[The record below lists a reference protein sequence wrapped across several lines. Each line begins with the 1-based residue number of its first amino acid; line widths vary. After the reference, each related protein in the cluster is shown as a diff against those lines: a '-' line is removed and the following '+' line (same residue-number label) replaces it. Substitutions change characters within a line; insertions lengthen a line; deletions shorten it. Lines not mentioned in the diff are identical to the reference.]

1 MPSTPL
7 AGQISFTQIKEL
19 TTDKL
24 GYTPP
29 ANVSIGTLAGVIRQF
44 GQKAPG
50 ANNIA
55 FSNFYFSTIG
65 GFTITTTPIKFT
77 KKCWVNRCD
86 TTISAQGTIT
96 VWFKS
101 NTFKR
106 NSNNNFSVRVEIK
119 QQILPD
125 WQKILQNEPRSA
137 EYTVVATITK
147 NIDWNNPNND
157 NFIKYTDA
165 QFNNSGLRITNTGL
179 LYILD
184 REKGINY
191 IITVSDLT
199 TGAIIGISNVV
210 VNIQGSSNSYY
221 VNA

>member
-7 AGQISFTQIKEL
+7 AGQISFSDVKSL

-24 GYTPP
+24 GYNPP
-29 ANVSIGTLAGVIRQF
+29 ANVSIGTLAGVVRQF
-44 GQKAPG
+44 GQKAPST
-50 ANNIA
+50 NNIA

-77 KKCWVNRCD
+77 SKCWVNRCD
-86 TTISAQGTIT
+86 TKISAQGTIN

-106 NSNNNFSVRVEIK
+106 NSNNKFSVRVEIK
-119 QQILPD
+119 QQIPPD
-125 WQKILQNEPRSA
+125 WKTILQNKPRSA

-165 QFNNSGLRITNTGL
+165 QFNNSGL

-184 REKGINY
+184 REKSINY